1 LNKANAAGFVSV
13 ALACLMFVA
22 TDWYYTSQQNGGV
35 LGSALGD
42 LLTVFPALGIAFFGI
57 SVPLLLQGSEKY
69 KTRVKI
75 ATALLISMSV
85 VSATVIGLT
94 FYAPTCL
101 CGPSPPVFPKE
112 VLNMMSFTVNSPTN
126 VSLKII
132 NAGPSTIG
140 LAAYFVK
147 NPNGQWYNNTQWSGP
162 TFSPNAIA
170 TINFSI
176 DGKKFTF
183 QSGYSYIVFVLT
195 ARNNL
200 IGFTIKA

>member
-1 LNKANAAGFVSV
+1 MNKANVAGFVSV
-13 ALACLMFVA
+13 ALACLMFAA
-22 TDWYYTSQQNGGV
+22 TDWYYVSRQNGG
-35 LGSALGD
+35 GSGLASGD
-42 LLTVFPALGIAFFGI
+42 PLTIFSALGIAFLGI
-57 SVPLLLQGSEKY
+57 SGPLLLQGPEKY

-85 VSATVIGLT
+85 ASAAVIGLT
-94 FYAPTCL
+94 LYTPTCI

-170 TINFSI
+170 TTNFSI
-176 DGKKFTF
+176 DGNTFTF
-183 QSGYSYIVFVLT
+183 QSGYSYTVFVLT